1 MERVRRRATKLM
13 VGSKLSYPD
22 SLLKTGLMSLSSR
35 RIYLD
40 LLSYLNAY
48 MVNMTLMCL
57 VIYNFL
63 NWKMNLII

>member
-1 MERVRRRATKLM
+1 MERVQRRATKLM